1 MNTTDWPK
9 RICSRPSDWHM
20 WHNSKTFNPR
30 HMHSLYVRMCCCHSR
45 KGSQVADLLDMF
57 ASMLEEPE
65 LGGCGQANGECI
77 LSSWQL
83 LNIKDGMVGLQED

>member
-1 MNTTDWPK
+1 
-9 RICSRPSDWHM
+9 
-20 WHNSKTFNPR
+20 
-30 HMHSLYVRMCCCHSR
+30 MHSLYVCMYVCMCCCHSK

-65 LGGCGQANGECI
+65 FGGCGQANGECV

-83 LNIKDGMVGLQED
+83 LNIKDGMVWLQED

>member
-1 MNTTDWPK
+1 M
-9 RICSRPSDWHM
+9 
-20 WHNSKTFNPR
+20 
-30 HMHSLYVRMCCCHSR
+30 
-45 KGSQVADLLDMF
+45 ADLLDMF